1 MLGAR
6 HHQLRALLMNE
17 SQGSVPARPTPDE
30 IAVMISL
37 LGDDHEPIAAA
48 ARERLLQWGELATNA
63 LRQGAEAQSVRLRAR
78 CRSVLRSIE
87 VQRDLLR
94 LCSLRLGRTPR
105 SAPLPL
111 LEGAVALASLART
124 FVTPTGELAALLR
137 REAALLRPALG
148 GRSLP
153 TCARLL
159 AERLHD
165 QFGLRGSDTSTTGL
179 DVVAIDRVLARRQ
192 GVPVTLSLIYVLVA
206 RWTGL
211 AVTGVSMPDY
221 FLVRLHGTRP
231 VLIDP
236 FHAGRSI
243 TKADCA
249 RYLRASGHGSVRDRL
264 RDLGDRELLRHYLAA
279 LQRAV
284 ADSPVADVRTA
295 LVRASAVLGAG

>member
-1 MLGAR
+1 M
-6 HHQLRALLMNE
+6 HE
-17 SQGSVPARPTPDE
+17 PQGSVPARPTPDE
-30 IAVMISL
+30 IAAMIGL

-48 ARERLLQWGELATNA
+48 ARERLLHWGELAAGA
-63 LRQGAEAQSVRLRAR
+63 LRQGAEALSMRLRAR
-78 CRSVLRSIE
+78 CRSVLRAIE

-105 SAPLPL
+105 SAPSPL
-111 LEGAVALASLART
+111 LEGAVALSSLVRT
-124 FVTPTGELAALLR
+124 FVPPADELAALLR

-165 QFGLRGSDTSTTGL
+165 QFGLRGGEHAPGGIDA
-179 DVVAIDRVLARRQ
+179 VAIDRVLALRR
-192 GVPVTLSLIYVLVA
+192 GAPVTLSLIYVLVA
-206 RWTGL
+206 RWAGL

-231 VLIDP
+231 ILLDP

-249 RYLRASGHGSVRDRL
+249 RYLRACGHGPVRDHL

-284 ADSPVADVRTA
+284 ADSPVADARTA
-295 LVRASAVLGAG
+295 LLRANAVLGAE